1 MEHGA
6 GCAMSGCRL
15 VFIIPHEISTGQTVS
30 GNEKA
35 AVSFGKDW
43 KRHFAVSGFCSNGR
57 LPRWHGEYSGR
68 GYGNIFRRTGRCVLD
83 VVHRLYRS
91 KLSIYGIFT
100 GAGV

>member
-35 AVSFGKDW
+35 AVSFGKD
-43 KRHFAVSGFCSNGR
+43 
-57 LPRWHGEYSGR
+57 
-68 GYGNIFRRTGRCVLD
+68 
-83 VVHRLYRS
+83 
-91 KLSIYGIFT
+91 
-100 GAGV
+100 